1 MIRRPEMFKQA
12 ECGRGSK
19 LIIQILIFIAVFMV
33 SSMLQSI
40 IPSILMTVDMIK
52 EISKLDMVS
61 LDETSFQAI
70 MDAVMSVQSERP
82 YMLVTL
88 FVTIF
93 GIITAIVYCKCIEKR
108 PLTSMGFKKKNAV
121 RDYIIGLFVGFAM
134 FSAVI
139 LINVL
144 TGSMTIEGISENLG
158 SKTIIF
164 IIIFFVGFVIQGAS
178 EEIMV
183 RGYFMTSLGAKHN
196 MWIAVLVSSAAFGIL
211 HIGNPGFTFLGF
223 VNIVLVGVLFGLYVI
238 CFDNIWGACALHT
251 MWNFVQGN
259 FYGVRVSGLSMSDSV
274 LVTNAVEENAL
285 MNGGSFGAEGGLA
298 TTIVQLLC
306 IGGLLLYMKLT
317 GKFVD
322 KNIEENI

>member
-1 MIRRPEMFKQA
+1 MIRKPEMFKEA

-19 LIIQILIFIAVFMV
+19 LIIQILIFFAVFMV

-40 IPSILMTVDMIK
+40 LPTFLMIGDMLKEFSKVDMNNF
-52 EISKLDMVS
+52 DVA
-61 LDETSFQAI
+61 SFQAI
-70 MDAVMSVQSERP
+70 VENVMAIQNRRP
-82 YMLVTL
+82 DLLLTL

-93 GIITAIVYCKCIEKR
+93 GIMTPIIYCKCIEKR

-121 RDYIIGLFVGFAM
+121 RDYLIGLVLGFAM

-139 LINVL
+139 LINVI
-144 TGSMTIEGISENLG
+144 TGAMTVEGLNNSFSTMNIVYIVLF
-158 SKTIIF
+158 F
-164 IIIFFVGFVIQGAS
+164 IGFVIQGAS

-196 MWIAVLVSSAAFGIL
+196 MWLALLISSGMFGLL
-211 HIGNPGFTFLGF
+211 HVGNPGFTFLGF
-223 VNIVLVGVLFGLYVI
+223 VNIILVGVMFGLYII

-259 FYGVRVSGLSMSDSV
+259 FYGVQVSGLTMSDSV
-274 LVTNAVEENAL
+274 LTTTINEEMKL
-285 MNGGSFGAEGGLA
+285 INGGSFGAEGGIA

-306 IGGLLLYMKLT
+306 IGGLLLYMKFT
-317 GKFVD
+317 GKFVK
-322 KNIEENI
+322 KNTEE

>member
-19 LIIQILIFIAVFMV
+19 LIIQILIFIAVFYI
-33 SSMLQSI
+33 SSMLQSVLPTI
-40 IPSILMTVDMIK
+40 FMLGDIVKSLGQYQGVMDEVAFESIY
-52 EISKLDMVS
+52 E
-61 LDETSFQAI
+61 
-70 MDAVMSVQSERP
+70 AVMAVQNRRP
-82 YMLVTL
+82 YMLLTL
-88 FVTIF
+88 FVTVF
-93 GIITAIVYCKCIEKR
+93 GIVTPIIYCKCIEKR
-108 PLTSMGFKKKNAV
+108 PLTSMGFVKKHAI
-121 RDYIIGLFVGFAM
+121 RDYLIGLLVGFAM

-144 TGSMTIEGISENLG
+144 TGAMTVEGISKNLG
-158 SKTIIF
+158 TRTMIF

-196 MWIAVLVSSAAFGIL
+196 MFLAVLISSAVFGIV

-223 VNIVLVGVLFGLYVI
+223 VNIVLVGILFGLYII

-259 FYGVRVSGLSMSDSV
+259 FYGVPVSGLSMSDSV
-274 LVTNAVEENAL
+274 LTTTINEEMEL
-285 MNGGSFGAEGGLA
+285 INGGLFGAEGGLA

-317 GKFVD
+317 GRIIK
-322 KNIEENI
+322 KEK